1 MQFSR
6 RLIPLA
12 SLLLAVSLIGGGA
25 LYAQLEGADRGVPP
39 IDSASTLEVTGV
51 DVDVS
56 AKTSEDA
63 RYRGWREAQSRGW
76 KALWAKTT
84 GQPIAQA
91 PDLSDSVLNSI
102 VSGIIIEQEQI
113 GPTRYIARLGVLFD
127 RARAGQLLGV
137 GPLAGRRSAP
147 MLVIPVFLTGS
158 SVQTFESRNEWQR
171 AWARFRT
178 GGSAIDYV
186 RPTGSG
192 IDPLLLNLTQTKR
205 PGRAWWRMLLD
216 QYGAA
221 DVVVPEVH
229 LKRLYPGGPAIGTFT
244 ARFGPDNHV
253 LDRFTLRVENSAAIP
268 RLLDEGVRRLDAS
281 YTRALGAGLLSP
293 DPSLII
299 EEPEILD
306 TAAEQIEAAN
316 EGAPAPPLEPSTA
329 NIPVPVGAATS
340 FTIQVE
346 TPTAGAIQQAEL
358 SVSRMPGITSALTVN
373 PAAGGTSVMR
383 VTYVGDLG
391 RLAAALQAQ
400 GWAVIDAGGTSLR
413 ISRGGGAAP
422 APAPAPPPAPGPDEE

>member
-1 MQFSR
+1 VQFSR

-12 SLLLAVSLIGGGA
+12 SLLLAVSVAGGGA

-56 AKTSEDA
+56 AKTSEEA
-63 RYRGWREAQSRGW
+63 RYQGWKEAQSEGW

-91 PDLSDSVLNSI
+91 PGLSDPVLNSI

-158 SVQTFESRNEWQR
+158 SVQTFESRNEWQK

-192 IDPLLLNLTQTKR
+192 IDPLLLNVMQTKR

-221 DVVVPEVH
+221 DVIVPEVH

-253 LDRFTLRVENSAAIP
+253 IDRFSLRVENGAAIP

-281 YTRALGAGLLSP
+281 YTRALSMGLLTP

-306 TAAEQIEAAN
+306 TAAEKIEAAN
-316 EGAPAPPLEPSTA
+316 EGAPEPLEPSTT

-340 FTIQVE
+340 FSIRVD
-346 TPTAGAIQQAEL
+346 TPSAGSIQQAEL
-358 SVSRMPGITSALTVN
+358 SVSRIAGITSALTVN
-373 PAAGGTSVMR
+373 PAAGGTSLMR

-400 GWAVIDAGGTSLR
+400 GWAVLDAGGTSLR
-413 ISRGGGAAP
+413 ISRGGPPATPPAQAP
-422 APAPAPPPAPGPDEE
+422 APAPQPDEE